1 MSKLRR
7 PFFHLVPED
16 EMIFYIRTGH
26 LGGSRS
32 SCVSLKTEPG
42 PHFDSDMK
50 RSASGP
56 YAVWAVCHLVVGAA
70 GYTPGVVAPATAL
83 PLQLW
88 RRDLASATR

>member
-1 MSKLRR
+1 
-7 PFFHLVPED
+7 
-16 EMIFYIRTGH
+16 
-26 LGGSRS
+26 
-32 SCVSLKTEPG
+32 
-42 PHFDSDMK
+42 MK